1 VSRSPL
7 RRLGIA
13 VTAVAALT
21 LAACGGSADSGGTTA
36 ASDRAPLA
44 ISVAT
49 SAGSVPGLPMIIAK
63 ETGIFA
69 KHGLDAT
76 VITNLRGGAALLS
89 ALTSGSVDVVAHGVA
104 NIAQADQ
111 QGAKVRMLFPSSI
124 GIPYDLV
131 VGPKFATTPVATN
144 GPNGWQDTIRALK
157 GATIAASGPGTTFD
171 LVLKSLYQDAGLAPT
186 DFSNVNI
193 AHGGPELA
201 ALQQGQVDVVLADP
215 GSVPNL
221 ISGAG
226 GRVVLDLSK
235 QGPDYAS
242 QQAYSGLN
250 ATEATLAAK
259 PQLTE
264 RFQAAM
270 KETQDYIKN
279 PANLKEIRRIAVD
292 VSKIPDTPELDAAL
306 TAWPAVLTPTFTQA
320 QMQTTLD
327 FLVRSGQLKPD
338 PAITP
343 KDLVAPGV
351 LSS

>member
-13 VTAVAALT
+13 VTAAATLA
-21 LAACGGSADSGGTTA
+21 LAACGGSAEPA
-36 ASDRAPLA
+36 AGPSDDAPLK

-63 ETGIFA
+63 ETGIFERN
-69 KHGLDAT
+69 GLDAE

-89 ALTSGSVDVVAHGVA
+89 ALTSGSVDVVAHGVGS
-104 NIAQADQ
+104 IAQANQ
-111 QGAKVRMLFPSSI
+111 QGTSITMLYPNSV
-124 GIPYDLV
+124 GIPYSLV
-131 VGPKFATTPVATN
+131 VGPKFANAPVATD

-157 GATIAASGPGTTFD
+157 GATIAASGPGTSFD
-171 LVLKSLYQDAGLAPT
+171 LVLKAVYQDAGLAPT

-193 AHGGPELA
+193 AHGGPGLA
-201 ALQQGQVDVVLADP
+201 ALQQGQVDAVLADP

-221 ISGAG
+221 VRGAG
-226 GRVVLDLSK
+226 GKVVLDMAS
-235 QGPDYAS
+235 QGPDYVF
-242 QQAYSGLN
+242 QQAYSGFN
-250 ATEATLAAK
+250 ATEQTLTAK

-264 RFQAAM
+264 RFQTSM
-270 KETQDYIKN
+270 KQTQEFIKN
-279 PANLKEIRRIAVD
+279 PANIAEVRRIAVD

-306 TAWPAVLTPTFTQA
+306 TAWPTVLTPTFTQA

-351 LSS
+351 IAG